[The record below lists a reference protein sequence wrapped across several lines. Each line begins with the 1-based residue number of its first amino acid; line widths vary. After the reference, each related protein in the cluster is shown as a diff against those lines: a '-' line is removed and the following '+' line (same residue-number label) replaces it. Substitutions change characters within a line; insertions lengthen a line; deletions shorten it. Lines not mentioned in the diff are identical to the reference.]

1 MVVDFVLWVLC
12 CDKEERGE
20 GETPK
25 NAASSTSCGG
35 SKRRQQVADV
45 EGRERGKMKTFVAGT
60 GRGRQMRR

>member
-1 MVVDFVLWVLC
+1 MVVDFVLCVLY

-35 SKRRQQVADV
+35 SKWRQQVADI
-45 EGRERGKMKTFVAGT
+45 EGRERGEMKTFVAGT
-60 GRGRQMRR
+60 GRGRRMRR